1 MIRIPYPH
9 YDFRIKE
16 EDGREWIFDSFRKQW
31 VRLTPEEWVRQNTLQ
46 YLIQTK
52 LYPPEL
58 IAVEKEIKVG
68 ELRKRF
74 DILVYKNS
82 LPWLMV
88 ECKEMNVAIGEST
101 LRQALNYN
109 SQLETSYLVI
119 TNGKETYCFAIKDGH
134 ISETTELPSF

>member
-52 LYPPEL
+52 QYPPSL
-58 IAVEKEIKVG
+58 IAVEKEINVG

-88 ECKEMNVAIGEST
+88 ECKEMNVVIGEST

-109 SQLETSYLVI
+109 SQLETSFLVI
-119 TNGKETYCFAIKDGH
+119 TNGKETYCFAIKDGQ
-134 ISETTELPSF
+134 ISETTELPPF